1 MKLERKKEL
10 VARSLGIGKGRIR
23 FNNARLSEVKEAIT
37 KQDMRDLL
45 ESGAIVILPVSGRKK
60 VEKRMRRRG
69 PGKVRM
75 KVVDK
80 KKRYITLT
88 RKFRRHLASLRNAS
102 KIEEENYQKIRRE
115 IRASAFKDMNHFKE
129 RVSQK

>member
-1 MKLERKKEL
+1 MRLERKKEL
-10 VARSLGIGKGRIR
+10 VARALGIGKGRIR
-23 FNNARLSEVKEAIT
+23 FNNTRLSEVKEAIT

-69 PGKVRM
+69 AGKVRM

-102 KIEEENYQKIRRE
+102 KMEEENYQKIRRE
-115 IRASAFKDMNHFKE
+115 IRASAFKDINHFKE

>member
-10 VARSLGIGKGRIR
+10 VARALGVGTGRIR
-23 FNNARLSEVKEAIT
+23 FNPARLSEVKEAIT

-45 ESGAIVILPVSGRKK
+45 AGGAIVIVPVSGRKK

-75 KVVDK
+75 KVVDGK
-80 KKRYITLT
+80 RRYITLT
-88 RKFRRHLASLRNAS
+88 RKFRKYLANLRATG
-102 KIEEENYQKIRRE
+102 KITEEGYQKARRE
-115 IRASAFKDMNHFKE
+115 IKASVFKDMNHFKE
-129 RVSQK
+129 AVSGR